1 MTSLFVEM
9 KLFPL
14 FGYGKHK
21 VRIQFNDCWLD
32 SREFNINFKPCNPRG
47 FCYNSAFFPRSL
59 EEFSQEITVA
69 LFSILELS
77 IEFNKLK
84 VENEEQYELLDTLVK

>member
-1 MTSLFVEM
+1 MGSILREDGALSFVC
-9 KLFPL
+9 
-14 FGYGKHK
+14 YGKHK
-21 VRIQFNDCWLD
+21 VRIQFDGCWLD
-32 SREFNINFKPCNPRG
+32 FREFTINFKPLDPRG
-47 FCYNSAFFPRSL
+47 FCHSSAFFSRSL

-77 IEFNKLK
+77 MKLNKLK